1 MSSSTIPADAR
12 WQVIKEA
19 IHLSVHY
26 ISLILEGVRHLCNRL
41 GYLRLQTT
49 MISVLSMSILLF
61 LLAMIQVLLY
71 VKVCFSSL
79 IG

>member
-1 MSSSTIPADAR
+1 MASDQGSYSFIGTLYQFKI
-12 WQVIKEA
+12 
-19 IHLSVHY
+19 
-26 ISLILEGVRHLCNRL
+26 ILEGVRQAWILE
-41 GYLRLQTT
+41 TT

-79 IG
+79 VG